1 MNCKNCGSPLTMDD
15 KFCKKC
21 GASTIEEKVE
31 PVKPMVD
38 PSVLSVKP
46 MGEPTNEF
54 AKLAKPEDH
63 KPVVVRNTSPILLIF
78 VFLLALALG
87 YFGYQFLNKDQG
99 IETSFN
105 GYDFKIPKGLNVDF
119 QENVLYLSNDNDKI
133 SINILDIDYNN
144 INTEKTIDNYKYVEE
159 KTVEDKKYQLFT
171 NNNDKIVIMGLDKD
185 KVVLMVVANKDNID
199 NELKILL
206 SAKANN
212 KDAIDNKKLLLD
224 MKQILGGEEENTGD
238 IDESL
243 YEDIYVDITLEEIN
257 E

>member
-1 MNCKNCGSPLTMDD
+1 MNCKNCGSPITSDE

-31 PVKPMVD
+31 PLKPNID
-38 PSVLSVKP
+38 PSILSVKP

-63 KPVVVRNTSPILLIF
+63 KPVVVRNTSVILIIIIF
-78 VFLLALALG
+78 LFALALG
-87 YFGYQFLNKDQG
+87 FFLHQFINDKEVT
-99 IETSFN
+99 ISFN
-105 GYDFKIPKGLNVDF
+105 GYDFNVPSGLNIDY
-119 QENVLYLSNDNDKI
+119 QEDVLYLNNSSTKI
-133 SINILDIDYNN
+133 SLNILDVDYNN
-144 INTEKTIDNYKYVEE
+144 IKTDKTIDNYKYVEE
-159 KTVEDKKYQLFT
+159 KTINDTKYQLFT
-171 NNNDKIVIMGLDKD
+171 NNNDKIVIMSLGKD
-185 KVVLMVVANKDNID
+185 KVVLMVVSNKDNID

-212 KDAIDNKKLLLD
+212 KDVVDNKKMLLD

-243 YEDIYVDITLEEIN
+243 YEEIYVDITLEEIN